1 MAKRLLSKKTKSGVK
16 KYALA
21 GYNMS
26 GTSQALQNSAN
37 TTQKN
42 PYMTEEQAAYED
54 KMFDYYGTKAN
65 KAKTDALRMQQEI
78 EAADKEEVNST
89 LSSSANTL
97 AKAAGK
103 DMKAGTFGK
112 FFVPKA
118 VDAGLASSQAA
129 SAGVS
134 AAAPTA
140 ASVGYAAPIT
150 TGIQSTAPS
159 VLGSSAVAPSA
170 GAVAFDTAAAN
181 TAATASQTAASTA
194 PQMTNLA
201 SAGIGVGLNLAG
213 TATERLTDDKSE
225 YTNTKKE
232 RTGNIVG
239 SGLKSAGTGVS
250 IGTAV
255 AGPIGGAIGGVI
267 GAGVGVAKGIKEN
280 KANKKRAEEL
290 QSEQSKLASAY
301 QSSYVNSRLTGN
313 DTGFGYN
320 SSTNMNN
327 NFTSSYFQA
336 KLGGAKKLPGGYE
349 IPIGPNGEVKYVGN
363 THKEGGI
370 MESANT
376 EVENQE
382 TKDMVMM
389 NTGKPKEYFFSEYL
403 KLGGKSFSKIH
414 EDMVKAGASQEQI
427 QALAKKQEEVAGRDS
442 KQVAMYGGPR
452 KYQIAGTKIE
462 RGEGAP
468 TYDLDPKNANASA
481 EDLKKM
487 FDTEYTDWTNKD
499 ELNNIAQT
507 IGPNG
512 RRFGKDNKYY
522 KLIQDRAL
530 TLNAEDK
537 SSGSWYDNTISK
549 MNEAGLPTRPGNY
562 SDPSKPA
569 SSEIGAEGPIRAQ
582 YKPGYNYAT
591 GPRAE
596 EVVQEAGNTL
606 SQDNATGEYIV
617 RDANG
622 NELSRSKDRVTAQ
635 KKASAGPPAPVNNS
649 ATPRTQEELQ
659 AEIQAER
666 DKKLEEAA
674 NQASSVATYGTPKT
688 TVAPTAWDGKV
699 DTPQMAYDVNKPLLG
714 KESMTTAEYDAA
726 VAKYG
731 LGIVD
736 PQEATARAY
745 DEYRD
750 ANSNTLTVQ
759 NDTDNADNL
768 YNVENALARNYT
780 GSIYDKDYNT
790 IGYETAEESKR
801 REAAEK
807 TAATTTIT
815 KEGATET
822 KDKLIG
828 AKDPNLLPQFAN
840 AKTNPLWAPKN
851 YGVWKD
857 KVNTALNDEA
867 TATKVAEYIETYAG
881 STEPFAEQ
889 VKLRAAGKTGAEL
902 VKIIREEATD
912 GEPGI
917 FHEAVRLAIEN
928 AKPKEEPKKED
939 VKVEDVKDETPEKP
953 IDARLQPCPTGQ
965 YRDAAGNCKQPMEPP
980 ADGIN
985 PTLIAGVSQLIPPIY
1000 GMVNRYQTA
1009 KGIPGVA
1016 GAPGVRGPLM
1026 PRVNLNRERDQSAK
1040 SNTAVRN
1047 FISSNN
1053 TGPGG
1058 IIAAMT
1064 ANKDMNEQMLSIAS
1078 KESAANKELAG
1089 EEAKLGM
1096 QASMFNAEQDLKRQ
1110 GINADINQF
1119 NKKLEV
1125 GEKQYRRE
1133 EIMGAIDTA
1142 VSRVAGVVKDERM
1155 YKATERLAKAL
1166 DQTKSYDRYEV
1177 YEKFVKEKKKKG
1189 SPFANMSDYEL
1200 RLMAAAIVGET
1211 TVVPPSDKEGE
1222 KGGENKKL
1230 GGVKKYV
1237 SRLGDLKYN
1246 KVKV

>member
-16 KYALA
+16 KYQTA

-26 GTSQALQNSAN
+26 GTSQALQNGAN

-78 EAADKEEVNST
+78 EAANKEEVNST
-89 LSSSANTL
+89 LNSSANTL

-103 DMKAGTFGK
+103 DMKAGTLGK

-129 SAGVS
+129 STGVS
-134 AAAPTA
+134 AVAPTA

-159 VLGSSAVAPSA
+159 VLTSSAVAPSA

-267 GAGVGVAKGIKEN
+267 GAGVGVYKGIKEN
-280 KANKKRAEEL
+280 KANKKRADEL
-290 QSEQSKLASAY
+290 QAEQSKLASAY

-349 IPIGPNGEVKYVGN
+349 VPIGPNGEVKYVGN

-403 KLGGKSFSKIH
+403 KLGGVSFSKIH
-414 EDMVKAGASQEQI
+414 EDMVKARASQEQI
-427 QALAKKQEEVAGRDS
+427 QALAKKQEEVAGRNP

-452 KYQIAGTKIE
+452 KYQTAGPKEEETKQ
-462 RGEGAP
+462 G
-468 TYDLDPKNANASA
+468 
-481 EDLKKM
+481 
-487 FDTEYTDWTNKD
+487 
-499 ELNNIAQT
+499 
-507 IGPNG
+507 
-512 RRFGKDNKYY
+512 
-522 KLIQDRAL
+522 
-530 TLNAEDK
+530 
-537 SSGSWYDNTISK
+537 
-549 MNEAGLPTRPGNY
+549 
-562 SDPSKPA
+562 
-569 SSEIGAEGPIRAQ
+569 
-582 YKPGYNYAT
+582 
-591 GPRAE
+591 
-596 EVVQEAGNTL
+596 GNTL
-606 SQDNATGEYIV
+606 SQDNATGEYVV

-622 NELSRSKDRVTAQ
+622 NELSRSTSRRIAKRN
-635 KKASAGPPAPVNNS
+635 ASVKP
-649 ATPRTQEELQ
+649 Q
-659 AEIQAER
+659 
-666 DKKLEEAA
+666 
-674 NQASSVATYGTPKT
+674 T
-688 TVAPTAWDGKV
+688 TTTTAPTAWDGKV

-714 KESMTTAEYDAA
+714 KESMTSTEYLDAID
-726 VAKYG
+726 KYG
-731 LGIVD
+731 MGVVD
-736 PQEATARAY
+736 PERATWHSY
-745 DEYRD
+745 LDSEKEFGKDEFP
-750 ANSNTLTVQ
+750 TE
-759 NDTDNADNL
+759 
-768 YNVENALARNYT
+768 NVENLTSPAYNNLEVVYSNNSRMTRSA
-780 GSIYDKDYNT
+780 YDQKVKEDNAK
-790 IGYETAEESKR
+790 IQAERDKKLE
-801 REAAEK
+801 EAAGNV
-807 TAATTTIT
+807 TAASYGQPATTVAPATTVTPTPVVDATTTTTTTTDNTTATTTNQTPPQTPPASTTGTTIT
-815 KEGATET
+815 KEGATEN
-822 KDKLIG
+822 DSKLIG
-828 AKDPNLLPQFAN
+828 AKDPNLLPQFEN
-840 AKTNPLWAPKN
+840 AKTNPIWSKDN
-851 YGVWKD
+851 YGSWKTR
-857 KVNTALNDEA
+857 VNTALDNEA
-867 TATKVAEYIETYAG
+867 TATEVANYISTYSG
-881 STEPFAEQ
+881 PYAEQ
-889 VKLRAAGKTGAEL
+889 VKRRAAGKTGAEL
-902 VKIIREEATD
+902 VEIIREEATD
-912 GEPGI
+912 NQPGI
-917 FHEAVRLAIEN
+917 FHEAVRLALEN
-928 AKPKEEPKKED
+928 TKPKEEPKKED
-939 VKVEDVKDETPEKP
+939 VKVEDVKDETPP
-953 IDARLQPCPTGQ
+953 QPPLPPRLQPCPTGQ

-1009 KGIPGVA
+1009 KGIPGIA
-1016 GAPGVRGPLM
+1016 GAAGIRGPLM

-1211 TVVPPSDKEGE
+1211 TVVPPSGKEGE
-1222 KGGENKKL
+1222 EGGDKKKL
-1230 GGVKKYV
+1230 GGIKKYV

>member
-16 KYALA
+16 KYQTA

-78 EAADKEEVNST
+78 EAANKEEVNST
-89 LSSSANTL
+89 LNSSANTL

-170 GAVAFDTAAAN
+170 GAVAFDTTAAN
-181 TAATASQTAASTA
+181 TAATTANNVASAAPA
-194 PQMTNLA
+194 QMSGLA
-201 SAGIGVGLNLAG
+201 SAGIGVGLQVAG
-213 TATERLTDDKSE
+213 MASERLTDDKSE
-225 YTNTKKE
+225 YTYSKRE
-232 RTGNIVG
+232 RTGNIAG
-239 SGLKSAGTGVS
+239 EALKTAGKTAPIFLNPALLTATGGLSALGVPL
-250 IGTAV
+250 A
-255 AGPIGGAIGGVI
+255 
-267 GAGVGVAKGIKEN
+267 AGVGAIKGVKEN

-290 QSEQSKLASAY
+290 QAEQSKLASAY

-320 SSTNMNN
+320 SDTNMNN

-336 KLGGAKKLPGGYE
+336 KLGGARKLPGGYE

-414 EDMVKAGASQEQI
+414 EDMVKSKASQEQI

-452 KYQIAGTKIE
+452 KYQTAGPKEEELKNVLDAVEAGVIKPGTYTKAE
-462 RGEGAP
+462 MEAQ
-468 TYDLDPKNANASA
+468 NAAANA
-481 EDLKKM
+481 
-487 FDTEYTDWTNKD
+487 
-499 ELNNIAQT
+499 
-507 IGPNG
+507 
-512 RRFGKDNKYY
+512 
-522 KLIQDRAL
+522 
-530 TLNAEDK
+530 
-537 SSGSWYDNTISK
+537 
-549 MNEAGLPTRPGNY
+549 
-562 SDPSKPA
+562 
-569 SSEIGAEGPIRAQ
+569 
-582 YKPGYNYAT
+582 
-591 GPRAE
+591 
-596 EVVQEAGNTL
+596 
-606 SQDNATGEYIV
+606 
-617 RDANG
+617 
-622 NELSRSKDRVTAQ
+622 
-635 KKASAGPPAPVNNS
+635 

-666 DKKLEEAA
+666 DKKLEETA
-674 NQASSVATYGTPKT
+674 NQASNVATYGAPKT
-688 TVAPTAWDGKV
+688 TVAPTPWDGKI
-699 DTPQMAYDVNKPLLG
+699 DTPQMTYDVNKPLLG
-714 KESMTTAEYDAA
+714 KESMTKEEYDAA

-731 LGIVD
+731 LGVVD
-736 PQEATARAY
+736 PYRATNKA
-745 DEYRD
+745 DLEYYD
-750 ANSNTLTVQ
+750 ANKNTMTAAEGDANL
-759 NDTDNADNL
+759 DNAVDPDKMGK
-768 YNVENALARNYT
+768 YRPPTVV
-780 GSIYDKDYNT
+780 DKDGNV
-790 IGYETAEESKR
+790 IGYETQEKSKKREE
-801 REAAEK
+801 E
-807 TAATTTIT
+807 TAATII
-815 KEGATET
+815 KEGATEN
-822 KDKLIG
+822 DSKLVG
-828 AKDPNLLPQFAN
+828 ARDPNLLPQFEN
-840 AKTNPLWAPKN
+840 AKTNPIWNKDN
-851 YGVWKD
+851 YGSWKTR
-857 KVNTALNDEA
+857 VNTALDNEA
-867 TATKVAEYIETYAG
+867 TATEVANYISTYSG
-881 STEPFAEQ
+881 PYAEQ
-889 VKLRAAGKTGAEL
+889 VKKRAAGKTGAEL

-912 GEPGI
+912 NQPGI
-917 FHEAVRLAIEN
+917 FHEAVRLALEN
-928 AKPKEEPKKED
+928 TKPKEEPKKED
-939 VKVEDVKDETPEKP
+939 VKVEDVKDEVPEKP

-1016 GAPGVRGPLM
+1016 GAAGIRGPLLD
-1026 PRVNLNRERDQSAK
+1026 RVNFNRAKDQVAK
-1040 SNTAVRN
+1040 SGTAVRN

-1064 ANKDMNEQMLSIAS
+1064 ANKDMNEQLLNIAS
-1078 KESAANKELAG
+1078 KESEANKARTA

-1211 TVVPPSDKEGE
+1211 TVVPPSGKEGE
-1222 KGGENKKL
+1222 EGGDNKKL